1 MYYESLQPGLL
12 ILTSTMSETVM
23 CLIRNIV
30 IFIEVVSYGKN
41 ISRSD
46 VTWFKPQVLE
56 LYGALW

>member
-46 VTWFKPQVLE
+46 VT
-56 LYGALW
+56 